1 MIEMLKKIITK
12 VSTFIKDD
20 WNIYGSLILSYFISQ
35 FLEWNVSQLM
45 KVNQFLGVV
54 LTMFV
59 LLTIIKKQLFPRKKP
74 NIVEKIVDTNKQVK
88 TMNLGLETDK
98 KIDDTRVLIETTL
111 KGGKKFMSKI
121 KKFFKWLITYWQQ
134 VIGLIGALVYSTIVM
149 YCLISDKLSFLYDK
163 LPATQGWQLGIKI
176 TIGVISG
183 LLVILIVRNQVKWV
197 GVGSIKTAQEYMEN
211 LSKTLANSSQVDD
224 KTRKT
229 IKEYISNFKKKLKLE
244 KPELVKAKE
253 IYNEAVD
260 KLNEFKQFEKLGLSY
275 DSTEYQ
281 KAIEKVNQAQTEL
294 TKVQQTY
301 DNLIQL
307 ITSYESALDKIE
319 KE

>member
-1 MIEMLKKIITK
+1 MVMMIKKIIIK

-45 KVNQFLGVV
+45 KVNQFLGVC
-54 LTMFV
+54 LTIFV
-59 LLTIIKKQLFPRKKP
+59 LLTIIKKQLFPKKKP
-74 NIVEKIVDTNKQVK
+74 NVIEKIVDTNKQVK
-88 TMNLGLETDK
+88 TMNLGLETEK
-98 KIDDTRVLIETTL
+98 KIDETQVLIETTL

-134 VIGLIGALVYSTIVM
+134 VIGLLGALIYSTIVF
-149 YCLISDKLSFLYDK
+149 YCLINDKLAFIYDK
-163 LPATQGWQLGIKI
+163 LPNTNWQLAIKVG
-176 TIGVISG
+176 IGVISG

-197 GVGSIKTAQEYMEN
+197 GVGSIKTAQEYLEN
-211 LSKTLANSSQVDD
+211 LSNTLATSSSVDD

-229 IKEYISNFKKKLKLE
+229 IKEYITNFKKRLKIE
-244 KPELVKAKE
+244 KPALIKAKE

-275 DSTEYQ
+275 DSVEYQ
-281 KAIEKVNQAQTEL
+281 KAIEVVNNAQAEL
-294 TKVQQTY
+294 TKAQQSY

-307 ITSYESALDKIE
+307 ITSYENALEKIDKE
-319 KE
+319 